1 MNEVIMQK
9 LNEIEQ
15 RESVRIIMAIESGS
29 RAWGFASPDSDY
41 DVRFVY
47 VRKLEDTLR
56 LEKYRDV
63 IEWQL
68 DDVLDISGWDLQK
81 ALRLMHDSN
90 PSIFEWC
97 SSPIIYRNS
106 KAFEELKLLKDEF
119 FSPKKSLYHYWHM
132 ANSNYQNYLQGD
144 KVRIKKYFYVLRPL
158 LAAKWV
164 MEEKSQPPMLFS
176 ELLTKLPLEQKESV
190 DKLLEMKQV
199 MPEMGIASKIE
210 ILDNYIE
217 TELLAIKTV
226 ADEEA
231 EKKTEWTNLNRF
243 YYDQILGDD
252 GRGYGFQK

>member
-1 MNEVIMQK
+1 MIK
-9 LNEIEQ
+9 
-15 RESVRIIMAIESGS
+15 
-29 RAWGFASPDSDY
+29 
-41 DVRFVY
+41 
-47 VRKLEDTLR
+47 
-56 LEKYRDV
+56 
-63 IEWQL
+63 
-68 DDVLDISGWDLQK
+68 
-81 ALRLMHDSN
+81 
-90 PSIFEWC
+90 
-97 SSPIIYRNS
+97 
-106 KAFEELKLLKDEF
+106 
-119 FSPKKSLYHYWHM
+119 
-132 ANSNYQNYLQGD
+132 NYLQGD